1 MMQSRETLGV
11 LWFLSFFFVA
21 HQLHLPCESYSC
33 MLGSAG
39 LPGSASCVVS
49 AWLLPSWPLQ
59 RMGYGTT
66 GWPKE
71 PAALV
76 PMGAGEAPAMVGQV

>member
-1 MMQSRETLGV
+1 
-11 LWFLSFFFVA
+11 
-21 HQLHLPCESYSC
+21 